1 MPASEP
7 YDAAPSETTTR
18 GWRAD
23 FGLQLAIQ
31 ALSLVSLNA
40 VRPIV
45 TYQALAL
52 GATTVQIGLVHGAFS
67 VLPALLAVAAG
78 RLVDKGGASR
88 WLTVALIIYGFGTIG
103 AGLAPTL
110 LVLALV
116 QMFAGIGHILNMV
129 SSQAMVANRGPRK
142 GRETRYGWY
151 SVASS
156 IGQLGGPTLAGL
168 IAGAAALGTAGTG
181 GTGYT
186 TGDGQRVFFAAAA
199 ATSIALVLAAILWA
213 RNATPDRAAEA
224 AREQTTDAGTPER
237 ILPAAMRVLRR
248 HGMPAAMTVS
258 VIVISTVD
266 ILIAYLPAYGNS
278 AGIAIASVGFLLS
291 VRAGASLV
299 SRVFMGRSIA
309 MLGKQRTLW
318 ISMVLAAVGVG
329 LLPFTSS
336 VPVLTVLMAIAGL
349 GLGVGQPMTIAWV
362 VQRSPRAERATS
374 LGVRLTG
381 NRVAL
386 LSVPVLMGVLAGS
399 AGIAAIF
406 IVLGGALLAGGI
418 VAARTPFDE
427 PRDDAVDAAAG

>member
-1 MPASEP
+1 
-7 YDAAPSETTTR
+7 
-18 GWRAD
+18 
-23 FGLQLAIQ
+23 
-31 ALSLVSLNA
+31 
-40 VRPIV
+40 
-45 TYQALAL
+45 
-52 GATTVQIGLVHGAFS
+52 
-67 VLPALLAVAAG
+67 
-78 RLVDKGGASR
+78 
-88 WLTVALIIYGFGTIG
+88 
-103 AGLAPTL
+103 
-110 LVLALV
+110 
-116 QMFAGIGHILNMV
+116 
-129 SSQAMVANRGPRK
+129 MVANRGPRE

-168 IAGAAALGTAGTG
+168 IAGAAALGTAGVG
-181 GTGYT
+181 GSGYT
-186 TGDGQRVFFAAAA
+186 TADGQRVFFAAAV

-224 AREQTTDAGTPER
+224 ARQQTTDAGTSER
-237 ILPAAMRVLRR
+237 ILPAALRVLRR

-266 ILIAYLPAYGNS
+266 ILIAYLPAYGNA

-362 VQRSPRAERATS
+362 AQRSPRAERATA

-427 PRDDAVDAAAG
+427 PRDAEADAAAG